1 MSKVSVLVLTRNEE
15 QDLPG
20 CLESVIGW
28 SDDIHVLDSLSTDGT
43 VAYARS
49 VRANVI
55 SRPFDDWSTHQNWG
69 LKNIPFKH
77 EWVLYLDADERVPP
91 LLVPE
96 IEKAVCN
103 PGDAVAFRIRRRD
116 FFNDRWLRHV
126 QASPYFVRLFR
137 PQHIHY
143 ERLVNPVTVVDGE
156 TGRLNGYLDHFPFSK
171 GISHWLSRHNA
182 YSSLEAD
189 QFLRNKASGNKF
201 SLSKALLASDFQT
214 RRYHQKRL
222 FYELPCRPLT
232 KFVLLYFVRR
242 GFLDGHPGLV
252 YATLQSVYEYFIVL
266 KVREK
271 MRAARMKV
279 GGSTLGEEVKN

>member
-1 MSKVSVLVLTRNEE
+1 MSKVSVLVLTKNEE

-20 CLESVIGW
+20 CLETVIGW
-28 SDDIHVLDSLSTDGT
+28 SDDIHVFDSLSTDGT

-49 VRANVI
+49 VCANVI

-96 IEKAVCN
+96 IETAVSN
-103 PGDAVAFRIRRRD
+103 AGDAVAFQIRRRD

-143 ERLVNPVTVVDGE
+143 ERLVNPVTVVDGK
-156 TGRLNGYLDHFPFSK
+156 TGRLDGYLDHFPFSK
-171 GISHWLSRHNA
+171 GLSHWLSRHNA

-189 QFLRNKASGNKF
+189 QFLRNKANGNKF
-201 SLSKALLASDFQT
+201 SFYKALFAADFQT

-222 FYELPCRPLT
+222 FYQLPCRPVI

-271 MRAARMKV
+271 MRAARTQV
-279 GGSTLGEEVKN
+279 DRPTLSEELKS

>member
-1 MSKVSVLVLTRNEE
+1 MSKVSVLVLTKNEE

-20 CLESVIGW
+20 CLETVIGW
-28 SDDIHVLDSLSTDGT
+28 SDDIHVFDSLSTDGT

-49 VRANVI
+49 VCANVI

-96 IEKAVCN
+96 IETAVSN
-103 PGDAVAFRIRRRD
+103 AGDAVAFQIRRRD

-126 QASPYFVRLFR
+126 QGSPYFVRLFR

-143 ERLVNPVTVVDGE
+143 ERLVNPVTVVDGK
-156 TGRLNGYLDHFPFSK
+156 TGRLDGYLDHFPFSK
-171 GISHWLSRHNA
+171 GLSHWLSRHNA

-189 QFLRNKASGNKF
+189 QFLRNKANGNKF
-201 SLSKALLASDFQT
+201 SLSQALFAADFQT

-222 FYELPCRPLT
+222 FYQLPCRPVI

-271 MRAARMKV
+271 MRAARTQV
-279 GGSTLGEEVKN
+279 DRPTLSEELKS

>member
-1 MSKVSVLVLTRNEE
+1 MSKVSVLVLTKNEE

-20 CLESVIGW
+20 CLETVIGW
-28 SDDIHVLDSLSTDGT
+28 SDDIHVFDSLSTDGT

-49 VRANVI
+49 VCANVI

-96 IEKAVCN
+96 IETAVSN
-103 PGDAVAFRIRRRD
+103 AGDAVAFQIRRRD

-126 QASPYFVRLFR
+126 QGSPYFVRLFR

-143 ERLVNPVTVVDGE
+143 ERLVNPVTVVDGK
-156 TGRLNGYLDHFPFSK
+156 TGRLDGYLDHFPFSK
-171 GISHWLSRHNA
+171 GLSHWLSRHNA

-189 QFLRNKASGNKF
+189 QFLRNKANGNKF
-201 SLSKALLASDFQT
+201 SLSKALFVADYQT

-222 FYELPCRPLT
+222 FYQLPCRPLI

-271 MRAARMKV
+271 MRAARTQV
-279 GGSTLGEEVKN
+279 DRGTLSEELKS

>member
-1 MSKVSVLVLTRNEE
+1 MSKVSVLVLTKNEE

-20 CLESVIGW
+20 CLETVIGW
-28 SDDIHVLDSLSTDGT
+28 SDDIHVFDSLSTDGT

-49 VRANVI
+49 VRANVT

-77 EWVLYLDADERVPP
+77 HWVLYLDADERVPP
-91 LLVPE
+91 SLVPE
-96 IEKAVCN
+96 IEAAVSN
-103 PGDAVAFRIRRRD
+103 AGDAVAFQIRRRD
-116 FFNDRWLRHV
+116 FFDDRWLRHV

-143 ERLVNPVTVVDGE
+143 ERLVNPVTVVDGK
-156 TGRLNGYLDHFPFSK
+156 TGRLDGYLDHFPFSK
-171 GISHWLSRHNA
+171 GISHWLARHNA

-189 QFLRNKASGNKF
+189 QFLRNKASGNEF
-201 SLSKALLASDFQT
+201 SISKALFTRDFQT

-222 FYELPCRPLT
+222 FYELPCRPVL
-232 KFVLLYFVRR
+232 KFLLLYFVRR
-242 GFLDGHPGLV
+242 GFLDGHPGFI
-252 YATLQSVYEYFIVL
+252 YATLQSIYEYFIVL

-271 MRAARMKV
+271 VRAARTQV
-279 GGSTLGEEVKN
+279 NGSMLSEEAKN

>member
-1 MSKVSVLVLTRNEE
+1 MSKVSVLVLTKNEE

-20 CLESVIGW
+20 CLETVIGW
-28 SDDIHVLDSLSTDGT
+28 SDDIHVFDSLSTDGT

-49 VRANVI
+49 VCANVI

-96 IEKAVCN
+96 IETAVSN
-103 PGDAVAFRIRRRD
+103 AGDAVAFQIRRRD

-126 QASPYFVRLFR
+126 QGSPYFVRLFR

-143 ERLVNPVTVVDGE
+143 ERLVNPVTVVDGK
-156 TGRLNGYLDHFPFSK
+156 TGRLDGYLDHFPFSK
-171 GISHWLSRHNA
+171 GLSHWLSRHNA

-189 QFLRNKASGNKF
+189 QFLRNKANGNKF
-201 SLSKALLASDFQT
+201 SLSQALFAADFQT
-214 RRYHQKRL
+214 RRYHKKRL
-222 FYELPCRPLT
+222 FYQLPCRPVI

-271 MRAARMKV
+271 MRAARTQV
-279 GGSTLGEEVKN
+279 DRPTLSEELKS

>member
-1 MSKVSVLVLTRNEE
+1 MSKVSVLVLTKNEE

-20 CLESVIGW
+20 CLETVIGW
-28 SDDIHVLDSLSTDGT
+28 CDDIHVFDSLSTDGT

-49 VRANVI
+49 VCANVI

-96 IEKAVCN
+96 IETAVSN
-103 PGDAVAFRIRRRD
+103 AGDAVAFQIRRRD
-116 FFNDRWLRHV
+116 FFDDRWLRHV

-143 ERLVNPVTVVDGE
+143 ERLVNPVTVVDGK
-156 TGRLNGYLDHFPFSK
+156 TGRLDGYLDHFPFSK
-171 GISHWLSRHNA
+171 GLSHWLSRHNA

-189 QFLRNKASGNKF
+189 QFLRNKANGNKF
-201 SLSKALLASDFQT
+201 SLSKALFATDFQT

-222 FYELPCRPLT
+222 FYQLPCRPVI
-232 KFVLLYFVRR
+232 KFVLLYLVRR

-271 MRAARMKV
+271 MRAARTQV
-279 GGSTLGEEVKN
+279 DRPTLSEELKS

>member
-1 MSKVSVLVLTRNEE
+1 MSNVSVLVLTKNEE

-20 CLESVIGW
+20 CLETVIGW
-28 SDDIHVLDSLSTDGT
+28 SDDIHVFDSLSTDGT

-49 VRANVI
+49 LCANVI

-91 LLVPE
+91 LLQPE
-96 IEKAVCN
+96 IEMAVSN
-103 PGDAVAFRIRRRD
+103 AGDAVAFQIRRRD

-143 ERLVNPVTVVDGE
+143 ERLVNPVTVVDGK
-156 TGRLNGYLDHFPFSK
+156 TGRLDGYLDHFPFSK
-171 GISHWLSRHNA
+171 GLSHWLSRHNA

-189 QFLRNKASGNKF
+189 QFLRNKANGNKF
-201 SLSKALLASDFQT
+201 SLSKALFAADFQT

-222 FYELPCRPLT
+222 FYQLPCRPVI
-232 KFVLLYFVRR
+232 KFVLLYLVRR

-271 MRAARMKV
+271 MRAARTQV
-279 GGSTLGEEVKN
+279 DRPTLSEELKS